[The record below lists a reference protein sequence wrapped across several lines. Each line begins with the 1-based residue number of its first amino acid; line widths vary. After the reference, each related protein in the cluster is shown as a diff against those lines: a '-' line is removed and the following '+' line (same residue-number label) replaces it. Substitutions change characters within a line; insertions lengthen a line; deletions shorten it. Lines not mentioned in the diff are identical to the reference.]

1 MRARVLFLPPLGLM
15 AGFSLSVA
23 LSQLTAA
30 PPQLTPVAARISSVG
45 ALNPNRAA
53 APPPTKTEST
63 TSRLLPS
70 GRLVEII
77 FHRPAPARAPA
88 PGIRPADVDIPLY
101 NEWVRTLSNSP
112 QPRRAQNHLEDLKE
126 IFVGAGIPE
135 ALVWLA
141 EAESGFDP
149 RALNANGARGL
160 FQLMPYIAKEQ
171 GLRLSPHDER
181 DDPAKNAKAAAAHLR
196 KLYERFDSW
205 PLAIAAY
212 NAGEGCIRRS
222 LKAANATTFGEIADR
237 IPRETRSYVAKVLAL
252 LAVRAD
258 LDAAELD
265 QLLGH

>member
-23 LSQLTAA
+23 LAQLKAA
-30 PPQLTPVAARISSVG
+30 PPRLAPLSARNGSVG
-45 ALNPNRAA
+45 TLNSNRAA
-53 APPPTKTEST
+53 APPPSKTEPPA
-63 TSRLLPS
+63 SRLLPS
-70 GRLVEII
+70 GRLVEIV
-77 FHRPAPARAPA
+77 FHPPAPVRVPA
-88 PGIRPADVDIPLY
+88 PGIRSSDVDIPLY
-101 NEWVRTLSNSP
+101 NEWVRTLTNSP
-112 QPRRAQNHLEDLKE
+112 QPRRAQNHLDDLKE
-126 IFVGAGIPE
+126 IFTEAGLPE

-149 RALNANGARGL
+149 RALNASGARGL

-171 GLRLSPHDER
+171 GLQLSPHDER
-181 DDPAKNAKAAAAHLR
+181 DDPAKNAQAAAAHLK

-222 LKAANATTFGEIADR
+222 LKAANATTFGEIADLL
-237 IPRETRSYVAKVLAL
+237 PMETRIYVAKVLAL